1 MNWDE
6 YYMSI
11 AWAVSKKS
19 KDPSTKVGCV
29 LVDNDNKP
37 ISFGFN
43 GFVMGCNENYMT
55 FERPYKDMMSIHAE
69 MNALI
74 FAKTSLKNCKA
85 YVTHISCD
93 NCLKHL
99 LQAGIKEIIYDKRDT
114 NGGFITPDRK
124 KVIKAL
130 IESTGIIFRNIDG
143 KLFLDEISEN
153 EHLSFEV
160 N

>member
-11 AWAVSKKS
+11 AWTVSKKS

-29 LVDNDNKP
+29 LVTGDNKP
-37 ISFGFN
+37 ISFGYN
-43 GFVMGCNENYMT
+43 GFVMGCDESYMT

-74 FAKTSLKNCKA
+74 FAHSSLKEGKA
-85 YVTHISCD
+85 YITHISCD

-99 LQAGIKEIIYDKRDT
+99 LQAGIKEIIYDKGDT

-124 KVIKAL
+124 KVITAL
-130 IESTGIIFRNIDG
+130 IKSTGVVFRNING
-143 KLFLDEISEN
+143 KMFLDENGEN
-153 EHLSFEV
+153 LE
-160 N
+160 